1 MMRLSTKLWG
11 GLVVGVLVVGLPGG
25 MMGLDEGA
33 IAPNSVKI

>member
-25 MMGLDEGA
+25 LMGLDGGA
-33 IAPNSVKI
+33 IAPDSVKI